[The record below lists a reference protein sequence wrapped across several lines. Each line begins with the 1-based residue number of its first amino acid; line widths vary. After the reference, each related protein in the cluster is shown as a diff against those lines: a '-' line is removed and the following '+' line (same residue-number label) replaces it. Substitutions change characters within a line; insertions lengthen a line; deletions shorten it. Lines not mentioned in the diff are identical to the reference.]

1 MSEPLR
7 PGKKGPVQRL
17 AKWFTKRLKSAGLGR
32 AAEAEPWPTMAPV
45 KRLLDAYEN
54 PAPPPVLVLGDSV
67 MERVSWHDEDTRTLG
82 GMIADACHPI
92 RVCVAARRSYHP
104 VLFRA
109 LLDLLARL
117 PGRPAQIVL
126 PVNLRCFSPQWNL
139 NPIWQFEE
147 EQRRIRGLPSDRAA
161 AFSPLKALA
170 PEDLPGPWTEFQALP
185 LDMPCL
191 DSRNM
196 GEFYRLSKKQR
207 IEGEEGRPR
216 TAELF
221 RVHYQYTLDDGH
233 RQLRALAGIRDA
245 AAALGSRLLVYLTPV
260 NHRSGT
266 LHAGAPWEQT
276 LLSHAAKVRQIFEGH
291 PGVDFLD
298 WSRRFGPEAFFHA
311 NDPTEHLAEAARKD
325 LSSELAGLLRETLNP
340 S

>member
-17 AKWFTKRLKSAGLGR
+17 ANWFRKRLKSTGR
-32 AAEAEPWPTMAPV
+32 SAESEMFPTMAPV
-45 KRLLDAYEN
+45 KRLLEAYEN

-67 MERVSWHDEDTRTLG
+67 MERVSWHDTDTRTLG
-82 GMIADACHPI
+82 RMIADACQPV

-104 VLFRA
+104 VLFQA

-139 NPIWQFEE
+139 NPIWQFGEE
-147 EQRRIRGLPSDRAA
+147 LRRIQGLPSDRAA

-170 PEDLPGPWTEFQALP
+170 PEDLPGPWAEFHALP
-185 LDMPCL
+185 LDMPGL

-221 RVHYQYTLDDGH
+221 RVHYQYSLDDSH

-291 PGVDFLD
+291 QGVDFHD

-325 LSSELAGLLRETLNP
+325 LSSSLAALLRGTLNP

>member
-1 MSEPLR
+1 MTKPLR

-17 AKWFTKRLKSAGLGR
+17 AQWFRKRLR
-32 AAEAEPWPTMAPV
+32 AAVPGEVTEPEPCPTMVPV
-45 KRLLDAYEN
+45 KRLLEAYEN

-67 MERVSWHDEDTRTLG
+67 MERVSWHDADTRTLG
-82 GMIADACHPI
+82 RMIADACQPV

-104 VLFRA
+104 VLFLA

-139 NPIWQFEE
+139 NPIWQFGEE
-147 EQRRIRGLPSDRAA
+147 LRRIRSLPAERAT
-161 AFSPLKALA
+161 AFTPLKALA
-170 PEDLPGPWTEFQALP
+170 PEDLPGPWAEFQALP
-185 LDMPCL
+185 LTMPGL

-221 RVHYQYTLDDGH
+221 RVHYQYSLDDGH
-233 RQLRALAGIRDA
+233 RQLRALADIRDA
-245 AAALGSRLLVYLTPV
+245 AATLGSRLLVYLTPV

-266 LHAGAPWEQT
+266 LLAGSAWEQT

-291 PGVDFLD
+291 PGVDFHD

-311 NDPTEHLAEAARKD
+311 NDPTEHLAETARKD
-325 LSSELAGLLRETLNP
+325 LSAELSGLLLGTLNKR
-340 S
+340 